1 MPEVDQLF
9 NPKSVVVIGVS
20 ESPDNLARV
29 IVENLFEFQFHGEI
43 LLIGRRE
50 GILFG
55 RGICTSLE
63 DLKEG
68 IDVAVI
74 LTPAQTVPGILE
86 ACGRKKIP
94 WAIIE
99 SGGFSEYSEEGAKLE
114 QEVLRIARKWGIR
127 IVGPNGIGISNFEN
141 GFVVAF
147 PPLNRKAIRRGKVS
161 LLVQSGGVSLTYL
174 NLLSSASVGISKIV
188 SMGNKLDLNEIDY
201 LNYLIHDPQTEIIGI
216 YLESIQRGRDLIE
229 VARSTSKPIIL
240 HKANTGEASKEIAKL
255 HTAALANDDKI
266 VDTALKQADIV
277 RARDFRSFIN
287 AVKVLSLPPMK
298 GSDLV
303 ILSRSGGIAIVAA
316 DSAERYGFRLFP
328 MKKSFQDRIHSYFR
342 AKVIQPTNPLDLGDL
357 FDFDLYT
364 KILEQVLKI
373 KAVDGIIFQHAA
385 VGEEMQPSRRLIHA
399 AKDLSFR
406 YQKPVAFCY
415 LTEEEESAY
424 IKRAFDYPIF
434 IEPEDALSAL
444 AISREHYRKR
454 KIFKESPPSFSAD
467 RTRVKRLIQKA
478 RREERDPILPEAFE
492 VLQAYGIP
500 VADYQ
505 VARQKEDLKKAVEK
519 IEAPVALKVISPK
532 ISHKSDVGGVRLDV
546 TRLSEAE
553 EAYDAIK
560 RLERNGSGVLVQ
572 KMVSDGK
579 EIILGA
585 KRDPSFGPVVLF
597 GLGGIYVEVFKET
610 SLRVAPI
617 NRHEAEEMISE
628 LKASSIL
635 KGLRG
640 ERPLDVRALV
650 ENLLRL
656 SQLMIDFPEIE
667 GVDINPVKVL
677 EKGAIAVDARIVL
690 RNAQEM

>member
-1 MPEVDQLF
+1 VDQLF

-20 ESPDNLARV
+20 EDPQNLARN
-29 IVENLFEFQFHGEI
+29 IVENLFKFQFHGEI
-43 LLIGRRE
+43 FLIGRKE

-86 ACGRKKIP
+86 ACGRKKIR
-94 WAIIE
+94 WAVIE

-114 QEVLRIARKWGIR
+114 KEALRIAKKWGIR
-127 IVGPNGIGISNFEN
+127 IAGPNGIGINNFEN
-141 GFVVAF
+141 GFVAGF
-147 PPLNRKAIRRGKVS
+147 PPLSRRAIKKGKVS
-161 LLVQSGGVSLTYL
+161 LLVQSGGVSLTYM
-174 NLLSSASVGISKIV
+174 NLLSSASVGISKVV
-188 SMGNKLDLNEIDY
+188 SMGNKIDLNEIDY
-201 LNYLIHDPQTEIIGI
+201 LKYLIHDPQTEIIGI
-216 YLESIQRGRDLIE
+216 YLESIERGRDLLEI
-229 VARSTSKPIIL
+229 ARSTSKPIIL

-266 VDTALKQADIV
+266 VETALKQADIV

-287 AVKVLSLPPMK
+287 AVKVLSLPAMR
-298 GSDLV
+298 GNDLV

-328 MKKSFQDRIHSYFR
+328 LKKTFQDRIHSYFR

-385 VGEEMQPSRRLIHA
+385 VGEEMQPSRKLIHA
-399 AKDLSFR
+399 AKEFSHR

-424 IKRAFDYPIF
+424 IKKAFDYPIF
-434 IEPEDALSAL
+434 TEPEDALSAL
-444 AISREHYRKR
+444 AISREHYYRKR
-454 KIFKESPPSFSAD
+454 KISKESLPSYSVD
-467 RTRVKRLIQKA
+467 RSRVRRLIQKA

-492 VLQAYGIP
+492 ILQTYGIP

-505 VARQKEDLKKAVEK
+505 VVHQKSDLKDET
-519 IEAPVALKVISPK
+519 EAPVALKVISSEV
-532 ISHKSDVGGVRLDV
+532 SHKSDAGGVILNVDNLRK
-546 TRLSEAE
+546 AE
-553 EAYDAIK
+553 EAYDRIK
-560 RLERNGSGVLVQ
+560 KVDVRSPYGILVQ
-572 KMVSDGK
+572 KMISDGK

-585 KRDPSFGPVVLF
+585 KRDPSFGPVLLF
-597 GLGGIYVEVFKET
+597 GMGGIYVEVFKET

-617 NRHEAEEMISE
+617 NRSEAEEMISE
-628 LKASSIL
+628 LKTASIL

-640 ERPLDVRALV
+640 ERPLHVGALV

-656 SQLMIDFPEIE
+656 SQLMMDFPEIE
-667 GVDINPVKVL
+667 GIDINPVKVL

-690 RNAQEM
+690 SDIHET

>member
-1 MPEVDQLF
+1 MDQLF

-20 ESPDNLARV
+20 ENPDNLAR
-29 IVENLFEFQFHGEI
+29 IIAENLFEFQFNGEI
-43 LLIGRRE
+43 FLVGKKE
-50 GILFG
+50 GILLG
-55 RGICTSLE
+55 RRICTSME
-63 DLKEG
+63 DLREG

-74 LTPAQTVPGILE
+74 LTPAQTVPEILE
-86 ACGRKKIP
+86 SCGRKKIR

-114 QEVLRIARKWGIR
+114 KEALRTAKKWGIR
-127 IVGPNGIGISNFEN
+127 MVGPNGIGILNFEN

-147 PPLNRKAIRRGKVS
+147 PPLNRKAVRKGKVS

-201 LNYLIHDPQTEIIGI
+201 LQYLIQDRQTEIIGI
-216 YLESIQRGRDLIE
+216 YLESIQRGRELIE
-229 VARSTSKPIIL
+229 LARSTSKPIIL
-240 HKANTGEASKEIAKL
+240 HKANTGEASREIAKL
-255 HTAALANDDKI
+255 HTAALANDDRI

-277 RARDFRSFIN
+277 RAKDFRSFIN

-298 GSDLV
+298 GNDLV

-316 DSAERYGFRLFP
+316 DSAERYGFRLSP
-328 MKKSFQDRIHSYFR
+328 MKKSFQKRIHSYFR

-373 KAVDGIIFQHAA
+373 KTVDGMIFQHAA
-385 VGEEMQPSRRLIHA
+385 VGEEMKPSRKLIQA
-399 AKDLSFR
+399 AQELSFR

-415 LTEEEESAY
+415 LTEEEELAY

-454 KIFKESPPSFSAD
+454 KISREKPPTYSVHRAHITQLILKTHRAKKE
-467 RTRVKRLIQKA
+467 LL
-478 RREERDPILPEAFE
+478 LPEAFE
-492 VLQAYGIP
+492 ILKAYGIP

-505 VARQKEDLKKAVEK
+505 LVQKKEELKKALNEIK
-519 IEAPVALKVISPK
+519 GPVALKVISPE
-532 ISHKSDVGGVRLDV
+532 ISHKSDVGGVVLNLRNF
-546 TRLSEAE
+546 SEAE
-553 EAYDAIK
+553 RAYSK
-560 RLERNGSGVLVQ
+560 LNQLTQRGFSGVLVQ
-572 KMVSDGK
+572 EMITGGK

-585 KRDPSFGPVVLF
+585 KRDPSFGPVILF
-597 GLGGIYVEVFKET
+597 GLGGIYVEVFKES

-617 NRHEAEEMISE
+617 NRAEAEEMISE
-628 LKASSIL
+628 LKTASIL
-635 KGLRG
+635 KGIRG
-640 ERPLDVRALV
+640 ERPLDIEALV
-650 ENLLRL
+650 ENLLKL

-667 GVDINPVKVL
+667 GIDINPVKVL
-677 EKGAIAVDARIVL
+677 EKGAVAVDARIL
-690 RNAQEM
+690 LSR